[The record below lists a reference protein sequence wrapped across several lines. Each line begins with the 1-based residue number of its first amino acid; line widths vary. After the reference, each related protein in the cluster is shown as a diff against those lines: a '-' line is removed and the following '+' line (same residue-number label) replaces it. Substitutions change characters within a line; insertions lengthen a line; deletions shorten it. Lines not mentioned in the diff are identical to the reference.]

1 MRQQHAVVMKTDT
14 VSSRNR
20 QSTNF
25 AFSRPSSKIARMSS
39 PGFRWCVRG
48 LVRVALC
55 TVSSHSPPDRTP
67 AIHVPIP
74 ERSAPPA
81 ARHSTLHDGLHLLVL
96 AVCLMSRLV
105 RFSDAF
111 AVSMPDNAAFDGGS
125 QVDGMGLLIS
135 CDAGSVHSTSTIAT
149 TRSRQCFSLSPI
161 LHFGDHAQPADC
173 AHVGHV

>member
-1 MRQQHAVVMKTDT
+1 MAGQPLPAAKQQLGIECRRH
-14 VSSRNR
+14 
-20 QSTNF
+20 
-25 AFSRPSSKIARMSS
+25 
-39 PGFRWCVRG
+39 GG
-48 LVRVALC
+48 EYLVRCRPLQHRAVRL
-55 TVSSHSPPDRTP
+55 TDRTP

-81 ARHSTLHDGLHLLVL
+81 ARHSTLHGGLHLLVL

-111 AVSMPDNAAFDGGS
+111 AVSMPDNATFDGGS